1 MSFGRRWLA
10 RLCCGV
16 IVYLL
21 TGCPAVAQGPRS
33 SQPVAFVHL
42 TIVDIIE
49 GRLLPDM
56 AIVVRGD
63 RIASVQESSG
73 FKAPAAAKLVD
84 ARGKFAIPGLWD
96 MHVHLSWATES
107 ALPILL
113 ANGVTG
119 VRDMGSRL
127 SEIDEWRAEI
137 RGGIRPG
144 PRIVRAG
151 PILNG
156 QSFNQYQMVVGNP
169 DEARGVVRALKEA
182 GVDFIKIHRRIP
194 RDSYFALMDE
204 ARKQGIRVVGHVPL
218 TVKPEEASDAGQAS
232 IEHTETLFEGAVTNG
247 ELLDLTGESIR
258 KYLSEYGSALFA
270 KFVEN
275 HTVVT
280 PTLGAWKAEIA
291 ARDGS
296 TPDPNLRYVAASLR
310 RVPVEPLNLPL
321 KEVFGGLCDAVRQ
334 MHSAGVTLMAG
345 TDVATAPRIPGFLLH
360 DELATLVACGLTP
373 AEALRSATLVP
384 ATFLARQSDFGTI
397 QVGKIADI
405 ILLNE
410 NPLDDIGNTRKLWTV
425 VIGGKVLKRGDLDRL
440 LRDAERLAATH

>member
-1 MSFGRRWLA
+1 MSCGRRGLT
-10 RLCCGV
+10 RLCFGV
-16 IVYLL
+16 VVYLL
-21 TGCPAVAQGPRS
+21 TRFPVVAQAPRN
-33 SQPVAFVHL
+33 SQPVALVHL
-42 TIVDIIE
+42 TIVDAVE
-49 GRLLPDM
+49 GRLLPNM
-56 AIVVRGD
+56 TIVVQGD
-63 RIASVQESSG
+63 RITRVEESSA
-73 FKAPAAAKLVD
+73 FRAPADAKLVD

-113 ANGVTG
+113 ANGVTS
-119 VRDMGSRL
+119 VRDTGSRL
-127 SEIDEWRAEI
+127 SEIDGWRTEI
-137 RGGIRPG
+137 STGIRPG

-169 DEARGVVRALKEA
+169 DEARGVVRALKAA

-204 ARKQGIRVVGHVPL
+204 ARKQDIRVVGHVPL

-258 KYLSEYGSALFA
+258 KYLAEHGSALFA
-270 KFVEN
+270 KFVAN

-296 TPDPNLRYVAASLR
+296 GSAS
-310 RVPVEPLNLPL
+310 
-321 KEVFGGLCDAVRQ
+321 FGSG
-334 MHSAGVTLMAG
+334 
-345 TDVATAPRIPGFLLH
+345 
-360 DELATLVACGLTP
+360 
-373 AEALRSATLVP
+373 RSASS
-384 ATFLARQSDFGTI
+384 AR
-397 QVGKIADI
+397 
-405 ILLNE
+405 
-410 NPLDDIGNTRKLWTV
+410 
-425 VIGGKVLKRGDLDRL
+425 
-440 LRDAERLAATH
+440 

>member
-1 MSFGRRWLA
+1 MRTPRVDSPVF
-10 RLCCGV
+10 CV
-16 IVYLL
+16 VVYLL
-21 TGCPAVAQGPRS
+21 TRFPVVAQAPRN

-42 TIVDIIE
+42 TIVDAVE
-49 GRLLPDM
+49 GRLLPNM
-56 AIVVRGD
+56 TIVVQGD
-63 RIASVQESSG
+63 RITRVEESSA
-73 FKAPAAAKLVD
+73 FRAPADAKLVD

-113 ANGVTG
+113 ANGVTS
-119 VRDMGSRL
+119 VRDTGSRL
-127 SEIDEWRAEI
+127 SETDGWRTEI
-137 RGGIRPG
+137 STGIRPG
-144 PRIVRAG
+144 PRIVRTG

-169 DEARGVVRALKEA
+169 DEARGVVRALKAA

-204 ARKQGIRVVGHVPL
+204 ARKQDIRVVGHVPL

-258 KYLSEYGSALFA
+258 KYLAEHGSALFA
-270 KFVEN
+270 KFVAN

-280 PTLGAWKAEIA
+280 PTLGAWKGEIA

-296 TPDPNLRYVAASLR
+296 VPDPNVRYIAASLR
-310 RVPVEPLNLPL
+310 RIPVEPLNLPL
-321 KEVFGGLCDAVRQ
+321 KEVFDGLCDAVRQ
-334 MHSAGVTLMAG
+334 MHSTGVTLMVG
-345 TDVATAPRIPGFLLH
+345 TDVSAAPRIPGFLMH
-360 DELATLVACGLTP
+360 DELATLAACGLTP
-373 AEALRSATLVP
+373 AEALRAATLVP
-384 ATFLARQSDFGTI
+384 ATLLGRQSEIGTI

-405 ILLNE
+405 VLLSE
-410 NPLDDIGNTRKLWTV
+410 NPLDDIRNSRKIWTV
-425 VIGGKVLKRGDLDRL
+425 VAAGKVLQRGDLDRL
-440 LRDAERLAATH
+440 LRAAERLPATH